1 MKRSRFTLIEL
12 LVVIAVIAI
21 LAGLLLPALNAARE
35 KAQSI
40 SCTNNLK
47 QIGAAMLQYIGDYD
61 DICPRMNPAPNTR
74 WMSVLYVYCSNEGL
88 SANNW
93 WNSKNSS
100 EQHPKPPFQCPAAVQ
115 SVSSNALFVR
125 WYGANLHILSHRGG
139 GLVGNA
145 EQAQNL
151 LPRRYSKIR
160 MPSARSAFMDVD
172 INKNWPWSAVYTK
185 AGIEVNTLGAA
196 NGWRHSSRSGINVS
210 FADGHVSF
218 SKKVSV
224 PDKYNSIST
233 NYFWC
238 PPSGDDI

>member
-1 MKRSRFTLIEL
+1 
-12 LVVIAVIAI
+12 
-21 LAGLLLPALNAARE
+21 
-35 KAQSI
+35 
-40 SCTNNLK
+40 
-47 QIGAAMLQYIGDYD
+47 
-61 DICPRMNPAPNTR
+61 
-74 WMSVLYVYCSNEGL
+74 
-88 SANNW
+88 
-93 WNSKNSS
+93 
-100 EQHPKPPFQCPAAVQ
+100 
-115 SVSSNALFVR
+115 
-125 WYGANLHILSHRGG
+125 
-139 GLVGNA
+139 
-145 EQAQNL
+145 
-151 LPRRYSKIR
+151 
-160 MPSARSAFMDVD
+160 MDVD